1 MLFYLKVMQDKYFNS
16 EYTVNCK
23 GTLLDLSVPKVMGIL
38 NVTPDSFFDGGKFTE
53 EKQIIRRVKK
63 MLDEGADIVDVGAV
77 STRPG
82 AKDVSEKEELKRL
95 IPTIQI
101 LLKKFPDAIISVDTV
116 RSTVARKAVEAGAS
130 IINDVSGGSCDKKMF
145 ATAGELKV
153 PYVLMHMQGTPQ
165 TMQKNPVYKNVVK
178 ELIIYFAKKI
188 AQLKDC
194 GVLDVIIDPGFGFG
208 KTVEH
213 NFDILRNLSLFKML
227 DCPILAGIS
236 RKSMINKVL
245 RTSPAHA
252 LNGTTALNTVA
263 LMNGANILRVHDV
276 KEAKETVQLYK
287 EYSKES
293 KQ

>member
-1 MLFYLKVMQDKYFNS
+1 MFIYLKVMQDKYFNS

-63 MLDEGADIVDVGAV
+63 MLDDGADIVDVGAV

-95 IPTIQI
+95 LPTIQI
-101 LLKKFPDAIISVDTV
+101 VLKKFPDAIISVDTV

-130 IINDVSGGSCDKKMF
+130 IINDVSGGNFDKKMF

-153 PYVLMHMQGTPQ
+153 PYILMHMQGTPM

-178 ELIIYFAKKI
+178 ELIVYFAKKR

-194 GVLDVIIDPGFGFG
+194 GVLDIIIDPGFGFG

-245 RTSPAHA
+245 KTAPADA

-276 KEAKETVQLYK
+276 KEAKEIVQLYK